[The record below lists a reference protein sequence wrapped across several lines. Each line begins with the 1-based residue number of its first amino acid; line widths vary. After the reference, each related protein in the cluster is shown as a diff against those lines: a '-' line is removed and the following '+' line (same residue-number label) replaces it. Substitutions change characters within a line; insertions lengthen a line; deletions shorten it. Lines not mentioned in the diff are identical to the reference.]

1 MTDME
6 PPLLSRAISK
16 PFALAG
22 FFLILAACG
31 ESDPVAQ
38 NISERPKRPHLVEV
52 VTIAA
57 MPLRHET
64 VRTGTLAARRSVR
77 LFNQEEGRIDRVAVF
92 EGEAV
97 KKGQV
102 LIELDRR
109 LLTAELKKA
118 TAARKL
124 AEADLERARRL
135 MKRKITTQERLD
147 QAEMQYSVALA
158 EETLIRTR
166 LAYGEV
172 VAPFDGIVTERL
184 VEPGDVAPRH
194 THLLTVI
201 DPKSLYTKVSVSE
214 LMTPRLAEG
223 DTVDVRVDALGEH
236 AWSGRIQRIHPT
248 VDGRTRQG
256 VVEVALDP
264 VPPGARAGQ
273 LSRVT
278 LRTAE
283 LPRKTMPFASLQHD
297 RDGQYVYVVKG
308 ERAQVRRVRTGL
320 RLDDQV
326 EVLDGVDDGDK
337 VIVRGF
343 LDLSPG
349 KSVTVIA
356 DTNNKPVPKR
366 SAARSLSS

>member
-1 MTDME
+1 M
-6 PPLLSRAISK
+6 LLRATWK
-16 PFALAG
+16 PFAYAG
-22 FFLILAACG
+22 LLVILAACG
-31 ESDPVAQ
+31 ESDPAAG
-38 NISERPKRPHLVEV
+38 SKAERPKRPHLVEV
-52 VTIAA
+52 VTISAV
-57 MPLRHET
+57 PLRHET

-77 LFNQEEGRIDRVAVF
+77 LFNQEEGRIDRVGVF

-102 LIELDRR
+102 LVELDRR

-124 AEADLERARRL
+124 AEADLERVRRL
-135 MKRKITTQERLD
+135 MKRKIATQERLD
-147 QAEMQYSVALA
+147 QVEMQHSVALA
-158 EETLIRTR
+158 EESLIRTR

-172 VAPFDGIVTERL
+172 VAPFDGIVTERHA
-184 VEPGDVAPRH
+184 EPGDVAPRH
-194 THLLTVI
+194 THLLTLI

-223 DTVDVRVDALGEH
+223 DAVDVRVDALGEH

-248 VDGRTRQG
+248 VDARTRQG

-273 LSRVT
+273 LCRVT

-283 LPRKTMPFASLQHD
+283 TPRKTMPFAALQHD
-297 RDGQYVYVVKG
+297 RDGQYVFVVDG
-308 ERAQVRRVRTGL
+308 DRAQVRRVHTGL
-320 RLDDQV
+320 RLADQV
-326 EVLDGVDDGDK
+326 EILQGVNDGDK
-337 VIVRGF
+337 VVVRGF

-356 DTNNKPVPKR
+356 DTNNKPVPQR
-366 SAARSLSS
+366 SAARPLSS